1 LGWDGVSDCIDD
13 HMLTPGMRLDALKFA
28 SAFRKKRAVDPHG
41 FPLEYLI
48 RTLLLNEFHQ
58 STPTPVGPK
67 TRAHTMRLKAI
78 EAGED
83 Y

>member
-1 LGWDGVSDCIDD
+1 
-13 HMLTPGMRLDALKFA
+13 MKYAA
-28 SAFRKKRAVDPHG
+28 AFRKKRALDQYG

-48 RTLLLNEFHQ
+48 RTLLLNEFHS

-67 TRAHTMRLKAI
+67 TRAHAMRLKAI
-78 EAGED
+78 ENGDD

>member
-1 LGWDGVSDCIDD
+1 
-13 HMLTPGMRLDALKFA
+13 MLTPGMRLDALKFA
-28 SAFRKKRAVDPHG
+28 SAFRKKRAIDPHG